1 MKKELKRSLVS
12 KILLTLLAISILNLT
27 ACSPKALDLSGEWQ
41 QVEEGALGTGIQKA
55 IIRSDTIE
63 IYWAADGTDISALYW
78 AGTYIAPTT
87 ANEPYSWESENDK
100 SKTENALLASSD
112 ATKTF
117 TYENGKISYSM
128 SALGLTTTIY
138 LERANSSEEANPSMQ
153 TVESN
158 NPTSEVAETPKSL
171 STNAKIEETVLVDE
185 SGIKIIANALNY
197 TQYSVDVDLTIENN
211 TEKDLSFCCGTMGYS
226 CNSVNGYMN
235 TKVGAG
241 KKAKE
246 VISFSVRDLAM
257 MGIIDIAD
265 IEIGFDIEDDFYDTY
280 LQTGPRQIRTSI
292 AESYDYSID
301 SYQEAIV
308 SDALATEYGYLVNH
322 HAKEEGYNQGGI
334 HIVYITIGDI
344 SINGLSLQNGIWVSD
359 AVNVGKH
366 CITSINLTSILERT
380 RNMFG
385 IEEIGEISFAF
396 GQKDTKY
403 NQLIDPEDISISIS
417 DDASFNRAGTE
428 LYQADGIRIVA
439 KGLVADSASYSDDIH
454 LMLLVESEFD
464 DSVSVDVDYNSV
476 SVNGYMTDFL
486 CFSNTVEPGHSMIL
500 DVELQDSSLDT
511 NGISRT
517 EDIAEIELTFKIR
530 DSHYKTIANPVV
542 TISY

>member
-226 CNSVNGYMN
+226 CNSVNGYMTNDGYMN

-241 KKAKE
+241 KK
-246 VISFSVRDLAM
+246 
-257 MGIIDIAD
+257 
-265 IEIGFDIEDDFYDTY
+265 
-280 LQTGPRQIRTSI
+280 
-292 AESYDYSID
+292 
-301 SYQEAIV
+301 
-308 SDALATEYGYLVNH
+308 
-322 HAKEEGYNQGGI
+322 
-334 HIVYITIGDI
+334 
-344 SINGLSLQNGIWVSD
+344 
-359 AVNVGKH
+359 
-366 CITSINLTSILERT
+366 
-380 RNMFG
+380 
-385 IEEIGEISFAF
+385 
-396 GQKDTKY
+396 QKK
-403 NQLIDPEDISISIS
+403 
-417 DDASFNRAGTE
+417 
-428 LYQADGIRIVA
+428 
-439 KGLVADSASYSDDIH
+439 
-454 LMLLVESEFD
+454 
-464 DSVSVDVDYNSV
+464 
-476 SVNGYMTDFL
+476 
-486 CFSNTVEPGHSMIL
+486 
-500 DVELQDSSLDT
+500 
-511 NGISRT
+511 
-517 EDIAEIELTFKIR
+517 
-530 DSHYKTIANPVV
+530 
-542 TISY
+542 